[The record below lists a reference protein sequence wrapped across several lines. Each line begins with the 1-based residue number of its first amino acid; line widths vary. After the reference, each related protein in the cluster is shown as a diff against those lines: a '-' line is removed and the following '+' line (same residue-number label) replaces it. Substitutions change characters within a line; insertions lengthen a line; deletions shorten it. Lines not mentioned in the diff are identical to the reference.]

1 MMARAKQ
8 RRHLERRWLIKIHE
22 IGLLL
27 RQGVSPINENR
38 VNPDVRQPAGEGLLR
53 SPGMRERCKGMRAT
67 ADL

>member
-8 RRHLERRWLIKIHE
+8 RRHLEHRWLVKIHE

-38 VNPDVRQPAGEGLLR
+38 VNPDVRQPAGEG
-53 SPGMRERCKGMRAT
+53 C
-67 ADL
+67 